1 MSINLTP
8 LTLAIA
14 ALERAIAVV
23 RRADGD
29 ATPADVREVLQ
40 AGLIQSF
47 EFTYE
52 LAWKTMR
59 RTLGDELGAMTVDG
73 LSRRELFRLAQQ
85 QLLLTDVERWMD
97 YHQARN
103 LTSHVYDQVLAASI
117 AATAMAFFGDADD
130 LLDRLRAR
138 SSA

>member
-1 MSINLTP
+1 MPVNLTP
-8 LTLAIA
+8 LTQALA

-23 RRADGD
+23 RQAQADGS
-29 ATPADVREVLQ
+29 PPNVQEVLQ

-52 LAWKTMR
+52 LSWKTIR
-59 RTLGDELGAMTVDG
+59 RVLGDELGAMTVDG
-73 LSRRELFRLAQQ
+73 LSRRELYRLAQQ
-85 QLLLTDVERWMD
+85 HLLLTDVERWMD

-117 AATAMAFFGDADD
+117 AATSAEFFGDADD

-138 SSA
+138 QPQ